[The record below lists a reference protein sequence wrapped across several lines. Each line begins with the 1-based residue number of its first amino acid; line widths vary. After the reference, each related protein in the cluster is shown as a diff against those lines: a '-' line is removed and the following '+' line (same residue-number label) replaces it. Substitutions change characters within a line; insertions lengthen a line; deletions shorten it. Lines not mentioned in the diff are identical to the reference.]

1 MSKASDSVTG
11 MFDDLP
17 HVLFIEDVAAV
28 LRCSPSTVRRRIRAG
43 VFAVPPLPGVDK
55 RWRCSR
61 AAFLRW
67 LGRGG
72 AL

>member
-1 MSKASDSVTG
+1 MSKAKDSVAG
-11 MFDDLP
+11 RFDDLP
-17 HVLFIEDVAAV
+17 DVLFVQDVAAV

-43 VFAVPPLPGVDK
+43 VLPVPPLPGVDK

-61 AAFLRW
+61 VAFLRW
-67 LGRGG
+67 LARGG

>member
-1 MSKASDSVTG
+1 MSKASDSVAGT
-11 MFDDLP
+11 FDELP
-17 HVLFIEDVAAV
+17 DVLFIADVAAV

-43 VFAVPPLPGVDK
+43 VFTVPPLPGVDK

-61 AAFLRW
+61 VAFVRW

-72 AL
+72 AR